1 MAQSHILTKSLGN
14 RAYHSHSVVDFDGVA
29 ILLSTQ
35 TAGLTIQTL
44 DSARVEVD
52 AAAAVTYS
60 PAADEDIYTA
70 GKALAALIEAALTDC
85 NAWCTLISR
94 TMIRLNV
101 ISKGGTGDVQYTV
114 ATLPTLV

>member
-60 PAADEDIYTA
+60 PTVDEDIYTA

>member
-1 MAQSHILTKSLGN
+1 MAQSHILTKGLGN
-14 RAYHSHSVVDFDGVA
+14 RAYHSHSVIDFDGVA

-35 TAGLTIQTL
+35 TAGITIQTL

-60 PAADEDIYTA
+60 PAADEDIYMA

-85 NAWCTLISR
+85 NAWATLISR

-114 ATLPTLV
+114 VTSPTLV